1 MEMIYRNCLWKWS
14 KGETKVT
21 SHQVKI
27 NIDTSQP
34 QSHQVHVQEFSQG
47 STQPAMDTG
56 AGQGAGGRDR
66 SCLLLSGEDGSG
78 CSGGTSKVRN
88 PIYL

>member
-1 MEMIYRNCLWKWS
+1 MEMSIEIIYGTSLWKWS

-34 QSHQVHVQEFSQG
+34 QSH
-47 STQPAMDTG
+47 
-56 AGQGAGGRDR
+56 
-66 SCLLLSGEDGSG
+66 
-78 CSGGTSKVRN
+78 
-88 PIYL
+88 